1 MATVIKKTFLY
12 QILFAICIYVPY
24 LNNYELT
31 FAIWSLAAFFT
42 IQKTYSIGIVKQLL
56 CYVLILVLATVVF
69 FFKSHQFYFVIRDI
83 TYLIKP
89 FIGLLIGYQLCKKF
103 PLKAFK
109 TIVFTGFFI
118 ALIHL
123 SFIFYAVLFY
133 KATTVNDIRFFGG
146 YFSDFEVY
154 ALIIAIFHEKFQLN
168 LSRKKTLFLIGI
180 IGFSSFMYLAR
191 TNFIQF
197 IILFLALKGYFEVNK
212 KSITVVV
219 SVLIL
224 TAIGY
229 SAIFYT
235 NPKRN
240 GEGIE
245 AFLYKIK
252 VAPIEAFK
260 TKINRDDWKDFN
272 DNYRSYENIMTV
284 RQVSREGYNSVLFGQ
299 GLGSQVDLK
308 QEVWLGDMNLRYI
321 SILHNGFMTIFL
333 KTGLLGL
340 LIYLLSIFML
350 FKKTKSN
357 IPIIQN
363 VNLLFIGTGVFL
375 IFSNWVFMGV
385 YNLADNKS
393 ILIGMFIC
401 LREIYI
407 KTNEN
412 KSIDNNNN
420 LV

>member
-1 MATVIKKTFLY
+1 MATVIKKAFPY

-31 FAIWSLAAFFT
+31 FAVWALTALFT
-42 IQKTYSIGIVKQLL
+42 FQKVYSVGIIKQL
-56 CYVLILVLATVVF
+56 CCFAFILIVATIVC
-69 FFKSHQFYFVIRDI
+69 FFKDHELYFVIRDI

-89 FIGLLIGYQLCKKF
+89 FIGLLLGYQLCKKF
-103 PLKAFK
+103 PLTAFK
-109 TIVFTGFFI
+109 TILYTGIFI

-123 SFIFYAVLFY
+123 SLIFHAILFY

-146 YFSDFEVY
+146 FFSDFEVY
-154 ALIIAIFHEKFQLN
+154 ALIIAIFHKKFELN
-168 LSRKKTLFLIGI
+168 LSRQKTLFFIGI
-180 IGFSSFMYLAR
+180 IGFSAFFYLAR

-197 IILFLALKGYFEVNK
+197 IILFLALKGYFEVNRR
-212 KSITVVV
+212 SITIVV

-224 TAIGY
+224 TSIGY
-229 SAIFYT
+229 TAIYNL

-245 AFLYKIK
+245 ALLYKIK
-252 VAPIEAFK
+252 IAPIEAFK
-260 TKINRDDWKDFN
+260 TKINREDWKDFN

-284 RQVSREGYNSVLFGQ
+284 RQMSREGASSVLFGQ

-308 QEVWLGDMNLRYI
+308 QQVWLGDMNLRYI

-340 LIYLLSIFML
+340 FIYISSIYLL
-350 FKKTKSN
+350 FKKTKSDF
-357 IPIIQN
+357 PIIYQI
-363 VNLLFIGTGVFL
+363 NLLFIGTGVFL

-385 YNLADNKS
+385 YNLSDNKS
-393 ILIGMFIC
+393 ILIGLLIC
-401 LREIYI
+401 YREIALKRQTTNLI
-407 KTNEN
+407 K
-412 KSIDNNNN
+412 
-420 LV
+420 

>member
-1 MATVIKKTFLY
+1 MAIVIKKTLLY

-24 LNNYELT
+24 LDNYELT

-42 IQKTYSIGIVKQLL
+42 IQRVYSIGIIKQLL
-56 CYVLILVLATVVF
+56 CFALILTLAVVVN
-69 FFKSHQFYFVIRDI
+69 FFKDHQLYFVIRDI
-83 TYLIKP
+83 TYLAKP
-89 FIGLLIGYQLCKKF
+89 IIGLLIGYQLCKKF
-103 PLKAFK
+103 PLIAFK
-109 TIVFTGFFI
+109 TILFTGFLI

-123 SFIFYAVLFY
+123 SFIFYAILFY
-133 KATTVNDIRFFGG
+133 KATTLNDIRFYGG

-154 ALIIAIFHEKFQLN
+154 ALIIAIFHKKFQLN
-168 LSRKKTLFLIGI
+168 FSRRKALFFII
-180 IGFSSFMYLAR
+180 VIGFSAFMYLAR

-212 KSITVVV
+212 RSITIVV

-224 TAIGY
+224 TGVGYAAIY
-229 SAIFYT
+229 NM

-245 AFLYKIK
+245 ALLYKIK
-252 VAPIEAFK
+252 IAPIEAFK
-260 TKINRDDWKDFN
+260 TKINREDWKDFN

-284 RQVSREGYNSVLFGQ
+284 RQVSREGTSSVLFGQ

-340 LIYLLSIFML
+340 LIYFMSIYLLFRRA
-350 FKKTKSN
+350 KSN
-357 IPIIQN
+357 FPIINQI
-363 VNLLFIGTGVFL
+363 NLLFIGTGVFL

-385 YNLADNKS
+385 YNLSDNKS
-393 ILIGMFIC
+393 ILIGLLFC
-401 LREIYI
+401 CREFYM
-407 KTNEN
+407 
-412 KSIDNNNN
+412 KSNDEKQLSQSN
-420 LV
+420 LAA

>member
-1 MATVIKKTFLY
+1 M
-12 QILFAICIYVPY
+12 
-24 LNNYELT
+24 NNYELT
-31 FAIWSLAAFFT
+31 FAIWSLTAFFT
-42 IQKTYSIGIVKQLL
+42 IQKVYTIGIIKQLL
-56 CYVLILVLATVVF
+56 CFVLIIALAIAVF
-69 FFKSHQFYFVIRDI
+69 FFKNHQLYFVIRDI

-103 PLKAFK
+103 PLLAFK
-109 TIVFTGFFI
+109 TIVFIGFFI
-118 ALIHL
+118 AIIHL
-123 SFIFYAVLFY
+123 FLIFNAVIFY
-133 KATTVNDIRFFGG
+133 KATTVNDIRFYGG

-154 ALIIAIFHEKFQLN
+154 ALIVVLFHEKFQLN
-168 LSRKKTLFLIGI
+168 LSRQKAILYAIV
-180 IGFSSFMYLAR
+180 IGFSAFMYLAR

-212 KSITVVV
+212 RSITVVV

-224 TAIGY
+224 TGIGY
-229 SAIFYT
+229 TVIYNM

-245 AFLYKIK
+245 ALLYKIK
-252 VAPIEAFK
+252 IAPIEPFK

-284 RQVSREGYNSVLFGQ
+284 RQVSREGLFSTFFGQ
-299 GLGSQVDLK
+299 GLGAQVDLK

-340 LIYLLSIFML
+340 FVYFISIYLL

-357 IPIIQN
+357 FPIVNQI
-363 VNLLFIGTGVFL
+363 NLLFVGTGVFL

-385 YNLADNKS
+385 YNLSDNKS
-393 ILIGMFIC
+393 ILIGFLFC
-401 LREIYI
+401 LREFYM
-407 KTNEN
+407 KSDNEN
-412 KSIDNNNN
+412 LLNESNKAE
-420 LV
+420 